1 MAKDPDIV
9 LSTKTNNT
17 SCGLRTAIPVVRL
30 PVLVYSEKIQEAET
44 VRCSL

>member
-9 LSTKTNNT
+9 LSTKNYQHF
-17 SCGLRTAIPVVRL
+17 LRTAIPVVRL